1 MNTTSEKRLIDF
13 VKDLSKITQKT
24 ATPPTDA
31 VGLQELLRGTDQ
43 ENQPKVAGLGDI
55 DTRLA
60 EIRDAISIRGE
71 SGSFVIQMFL
81 LTYLETLY
89 AVLKKGDCNLFR
101 QIAQFL
107 AVSGN
112 DLHFYA
118 KRGDV
123 LKGRLLDDFNRACS
137 DFNEA
142 CSDFEGGDSSL
153 LDDRLKLLKDV
164 EDKIFK
170 SLAGAIAQG
179 PKGDAGPKGD
189 TGDTGGGEYL
199 TKILGRLDALE
210 INMEKFNQLKPSL
223 DLIVY
228 LLLNHPYRQNRQ
240 QLFLQGVYQNVN
252 AWDLLKLLDQGDSLY
267 KENWEMIEEMF
278 GEKDEQLKP
287 KTQRFQEFLQK
298 FNEFRSTKVLLLAD

>member
-1 MNTTSEKRLIDF
+1 MNTTSEKRLIEF

-81 LTYLETLY
+81 LTYLETLS
-89 AVLKKGDCNLFR
+89 AVLRKGDCNLFR

-107 AVSGN
+107 AISGN

-123 LKGRLLDDFNRACS
+123 LKDGLLDDFNIACS
-137 DFNEA
+137 GFDCTN
-142 CSDFEGGDSSL
+142 SDL
-153 LDDRLKLLKDV
+153 LKARLKLLKDV

-170 SLAGAIAQG
+170 SLGGAIAQG

-228 LLLNHPYRQNRQ
+228 LLLNHPYRQNPQ
-240 QLFLQGVYQNVN
+240 QLFLQGVYQDVN

-278 GEKDEQLKP
+278 GEKDGQLKP

-298 FNEFRSTKVLLLAD
+298 FNEFQKHQSPPAG